1 MVFNNK
7 VKTGKLIIRKVPA
20 EGENLAGQMF
30 TFTVRFGDVGGQSL
44 GNIIPP
50 KEYTCTVEKH
60 GDEYYG
66 EIVIDKIPV
75 GTRFVVWENEQ
86 TGTSLK
92 SVSIEGGKDCAVAA
106 DGVKVYGAIAEG
118 EENAVTATFVNTARE
133 LIDIAV
139 KKEWKTQDGTT
150 DIPQADLPNAIYL
163 QLQRTE
169 TPNVANS
176 WQTVS
181 GYESVELK
189 KPDGY
194 EGCNINISDDET
206 RIADFY
212 KQTIITS
219 VHKVFEQKMYLW
231 PFPTYELK
239 RNVNMTQNPEW

>member
-20 EGENLAGQMF
+20 KGETLEGETF

-50 KEYTCTVEKH
+50 QEYTCTVEKH

-92 SVSIEGGKDCAVAA
+92 SVSFKGGKGCAVAA

-118 EENAVTATFVNTARE
+118 EANAATATFENTARE
-133 LIDIAV
+133 LIDITV
-139 KKEWKTQDGTT
+139 KKEWK
-150 DIPQADLPNAIYL
+150 
-163 QLQRTE
+163 
-169 TPNVANS
+169 
-176 WQTVS
+176 
-181 GYESVELK
+181 
-189 KPDGY
+189 
-194 EGCNINISDDET
+194 
-206 RIADFY
+206 
-212 KQTIITS
+212 KQVTMS
-219 VHKVFEQKMYLW
+219 LW
-231 PFPTYELK
+231 SA
-239 RNVNMTQNPEW
+239 V